1 MRLSA
6 ASLALLL
13 AAPGAAMAAPAAT
26 ACLRQDMVNGWT
38 VVSDRTL
45 IVTDR
50 VGKKFRMSFTA
61 PCYDLKF
68 QTRLAFRS
76 PGGTGLTCLGHN
88 DYVLVPPGG
97 GMPAQRCFIS
107 DVQAYNPATPP
118 KPAASK

>member
-1 MRLSA
+1 MRQFA
-6 ASLALLL
+6 AGLILFLAMPGAVI
-13 AAPGAAMAAPAAT
+13 AAPVGT
-26 ACLRQDMVNGWT
+26 VCLRQDMVHGWT
-38 VVSDRTL
+38 VVDDRTL

-50 VGKKFRMSFTA
+50 VNKKFKISFAA

-97 GMPAQRCFIS
+97 GMSAQRCFIA
-107 DVQAYNPATPP
+107 DIQAYTPAPAP
-118 KPAASK
+118 K